1 MHDKTCFRRL
11 NKTIAA
17 PQQCSNGRRHRCFVS
32 RVPTVKDVYLN
43 RAHAIV
49 RNQAII
55 YQNIIVTRD
64 PELDLSVAGACIVH
78 RTQACMQHTVNI

>member
-11 NKTIAA
+11 NKTSQLL
-17 PQQCSNGRRHRCFVS
+17 PSCGRRHCCFVS

-43 RAHAIV
+43 EAHAIG

-64 PELDLSVAGACIVH
+64 PELDQSVAGACIGH
-78 RTQACMQHTVNI
+78 MPASCMQPTVNI

>member
-1 MHDKTCFRRL
+1 MCMTKPASDDLIRPASSSPAVGGVT
-11 NKTIAA
+11 AA
-17 PQQCSNGRRHRCFVS
+17 LCP
-32 RVPTVKDVYLN
+32 VPIVKDVYLN

-64 PELDLSVAGACIVH
+64 PELDLYVAGACIGH
-78 RTQACMQHTVNI
+78 MPACSPL

>member
-1 MHDKTCFRRL
+1 MCMTKPASDDLITPASSSQAVGGV
-11 NKTIAA
+11 TAA
-17 PQQCSNGRRHRCFVS
+17 LCL
-32 RVPTVKDVYLN
+32 VPIVKDVYLN

-78 RTQACMQHTVNI
+78 SA